1 MFCPL
6 KQRQIY
12 CASQRKA
19 TYFFTKA
26 EESVPTSN
34 FPLPTSAFQPP
45 TSHFPPP
52 TSHCPLPTSYFPLPI
67 WKLKTAINFRFVLW
81 PKHSESLTALPQ
93 REGEGFNCMVI
104 SHSYPAGEAHH
115 DGPIFQPG
123 TCCRWECLWALCEQV
138 FANMVR
144 LFQQARKTF
153 FEMVKPG
160 DWARLSYS
168 QSICP
173 EPVAL
178 NESSDCYLLTC
189 RLLRIH

>member
-1 MFCPL
+1 MCMHGEHSPSQGNGQITSGHWDCL
-6 KQRQIY
+6 KVNSGKI
-12 CASQRKA
+12 
-19 TYFFTKA
+19 
-26 EESVPTSN
+26 
-34 FPLPTSAFQPP
+34 
-45 TSHFPPP
+45 
-52 TSHCPLPTSYFPLPI
+52 
-67 WKLKTAINFRFVLW
+67 
-81 PKHSESLTALPQ
+81 
-93 REGEGFNCMVI
+93 
-104 SHSYPAGEAHH
+104 
-115 DGPIFQPG
+115 
-123 TCCRWECLWALCEQV
+123 
-138 FANMVR
+138 FANTVR